1 MGKNFEATKI
11 LHEIAFILQ
20 PKEENKNELNLVFK
34 IRSYNR
40 AADEI
45 QNLSSDIEDIYE
57 KDKLKGLLKIPS
69 IGKAIATKLEE
80 LITTGK
86 IPYYEELKIELPVD
100 ISQFIGLEGIG
111 PKTIRT
117 IYDNLG
123 IKTIS
128 DLEKAVSDGKIRN
141 MPGFSKKEGRS
152 NSKENSIFQKTR
164 RKKTP

>member
-1 MGKNFEATKI
+1 M
-11 LHEIAFILQ
+11 
-20 PKEENKNELNLVFK
+20 VFK

-40 AADEI
+40 ASRR
-45 QNLSSDIEDIYE
+45 NTKSSSEIEDIYE
-57 KDKLKGLLKIPS
+57 KDKIKGLLKIPS

-80 LITTGK
+80 FITTGK
-86 IPYYEELKIELPVD
+86 IPYYEQLKIELPVD

-141 MPGFSKKEGRS
+141 MSGFSKKEGRS